1 MGRRN
6 RIVRTALGAAW
17 IAATLAAC
25 GGGGDASTDPAAA
38 GDTTAQ
44 AGTGTPAAAAASP
57 AAASPAPAAPSAT
70 EPAPSQAPTAE
81 KSFPDRVIE
90 ALNAARAVP
99 RSCGG
104 TAFPAAGPLKWQAQ
118 TEQAALAQAQYLQQN
133 NLFTHAGANGSSVG
147 DRVTATGYAWQAV
160 GENLAA
166 GYADFAAVL
175 QGWID
180 SPGHCVNVMN
190 GNFVDVG
197 VVVVQGTSSNTYRT
211 YWAMVLGRPR

>member
-1 MGRRN
+1 VRIGRTT
-6 RIVRTALGAAW
+6 VGAAW

-25 GGGGDASTDPAAA
+25 GGGGGDGASGSPSTGAPAAA
-38 GDTTAQ
+38 PATA
-44 AGTGTPAAAAASP
+44 ASAPAAP
-57 AAASPAPAAPSAT
+57 AAASTTPATSTPETSTTTPTGSAAT
-70 EPAPSQAPTAE
+70 PTSE
-81 KSFPDRVIE
+81 KTFPDRVVE

-104 TAFPAAGPLKWQAQ
+104 TAFPAAGPLRWQAQ

-133 NLFTHAGANGSSVG
+133 NLFTHTGANGSSVG
-147 DRVTATGYAWQAV
+147 DRLTATGYTWQSV

-166 GYADFAAVL
+166 GYTDFAAVL

-190 GNFVDVG
+190 GNYVDVG
-197 VVVVQGTSSNTYRT
+197 VVLVQGTSSNTYRT

>member
-1 MGRRN
+1 VERRN
-6 RIVRTALGAAW
+6 RIGRTALGAAW
-17 IAATLAAC
+17 VAATLAAC
-25 GGGGDASTDPAAA
+25 GGGGDGSTEPSAV
-38 GDTTAQ
+38 GGTTGQ
-44 AGTGTPAAAAASP
+44 AGTSAPAAASP
-57 AAASPAPAAPSAT
+57 AAAPAAPSAT
-70 EPAPSQAPTAE
+70 SAPEPAPTQSPTAE
-81 KSFPDRVIE
+81 KSFPDRALE

-99 RSCGG
+99 RSSGG
-104 TAFPAAGPLKWQAQ
+104 TPFPAAGPLKWQAQ
-118 TEQAALAQAQYLQQN
+118 TEQAALVQAQYLQQN

-147 DRVTATGYAWQAV
+147 DRLTATGYAWQAV

-197 VVVVQGTSSNTYRT
+197 VVLVQGTSSNTYRT